1 MKQITRAV
9 YVAVLEDAKHKI
21 LENYRHQGKSV
32 IFNTA
37 AFVIDEL
44 LSEVDQGNEQEYVL

>member
-32 IFNTA
+32 TFITA
-37 AFVIDEL
+37 AFGIDEL
-44 LSEVDQGNEQEYVL
+44 LLEVDQGNEQEYVL

>member
-21 LENYRHQGKSV
+21 LENYRYQGKSV
-32 IFNTA
+32 TFHTA